1 MTSQAKLLLF
11 PGSLRKDS
19 HQARLL
25 KTLMP
30 LLGACKVDYLEPATV
45 SLPIFNQ
52 DLEGDEAVLRHVKQ
66 LHQRFLEAD
75 GFVIASPEYNGHVA
89 PFVKNTVDWISRL
102 PRIDSAYASLNPF
115 REKPLLLVSA
125 STGWTGGI
133 LGLQDARSI
142 FSYLGCLVSSDQIC
156 VSDANQWTNGDT
168 FTFEVPFE
176 QSIESIVQQFL
187 ALISRIR

>member
-1 MTSQAKLLLF
+1 
-11 PGSLRKDS
+11 
-19 HQARLL
+19 
-25 KTLMP
+25 
-30 LLGACKVDYLEPATV
+30 VDYLEPATV

-156 VSDANQWTNGDT
+156 VSDANQWANGDT